1 MDWLKQGQ
9 DMFKAWMDAQQK
21 TWETWTESTRKAA
34 GASES
39 GQWAKTLETWENAFK
54 NLTETQ
60 ALWVRMWAR
69 SVASSARVK
78 GAEDFARSVEELS
91 RIWVDTQQ
99 QLMSNWFA
107 LFRQMDTARP
117 AEEIQ
122 KAMRVWQEN
131 MQKLTE
137 AQSEWAEKW
146 AETLKPQSDQ
156 T

>member
-1 MDWLKQGQ
+1 ME

-60 ALWVRMWAR
+60 ALWARMWAR
-69 SVASSARVK
+69 SVA
-78 GAEDFARSVEELS
+78 GAAEVQGADEFARAVENLS
-91 RIWVDTQQ
+91 RVWVDTQQ

-107 LFRQMDTARP
+107 LFRQMDTTQPNEAV
-117 AEEIQ
+117 Q
-122 KAMRVWQEN
+122 QAMKSWQEN
-131 MQKLTE
+131 MQKLVDAQTE
-137 AQSEWAEKW
+137 IQILFKI
-146 AETLKPQSDQ
+146 
-156 T
+156 